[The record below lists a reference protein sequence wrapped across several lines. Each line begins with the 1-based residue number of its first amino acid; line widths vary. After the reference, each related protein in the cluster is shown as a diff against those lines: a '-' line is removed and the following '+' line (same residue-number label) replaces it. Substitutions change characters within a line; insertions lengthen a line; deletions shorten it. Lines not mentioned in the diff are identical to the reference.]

1 MTTLLDKEK
10 TSEFTNLPW
19 HDAKLLELR
28 VFRDNPLYQD
38 NLACTI
44 EFETGRNSWRRAVVL
59 FRDCTIAKID
69 LDLDGKRV
77 CADSIFSATC
87 EFESALKKSL
97 EAGQLK
103 NERSPLSDYY
113 HFRILL
119 VHPGGELNVFAK
131 DFDIAWAD

>member
-1 MTTLLDKEK
+1 MTSLEKEK
-10 TSEFTNLPW
+10 ASEFTNQPW

-28 VFRDNPLYQD
+28 VFRDSVLNQD

-44 EFETGRNSWRRAVVL
+44 EFETSRNFWRRAVVS
-59 FRDCTIAKID
+59 FRNCTIAKID

-87 EFESALKKSL
+87 ELESALKKSL
-97 EAGQLK
+97 EAEQLK

-119 VHPGGELNVFAK
+119 VSPGGELNVFAK